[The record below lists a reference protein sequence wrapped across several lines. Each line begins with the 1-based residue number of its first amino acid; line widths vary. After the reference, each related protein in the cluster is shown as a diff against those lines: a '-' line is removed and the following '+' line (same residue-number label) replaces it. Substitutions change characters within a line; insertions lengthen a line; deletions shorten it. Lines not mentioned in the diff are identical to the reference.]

1 MPCRKQRAGLKCL
14 ALAFF
19 LLLGLTLDAAARPAV
34 LDARA
39 GIHPG
44 MTRVVLELSEASA
57 WRVFALPNPN
67 RVVIDLQEVTWPSPP
82 ADFAAG
88 YVSSLRFGLFTPGI
102 SRVVLDL
109 ERPAAVRQVLEL
121 PPQDGRLHRLVIDL
135 EEVPSAAFH
144 TAAVNRI
151 EESASRL
158 PPIEIALPGAPA
170 PPRDRRPT
178 IVIDAGHGGV
188 DPGAIGVSGTKEK
201 DLTLAYSRALAE
213 ELRASGRFRVVTTR
227 DDDRFIPLRQRFAIA
242 EQAKADLFISLHAN
256 THPSGSI
263 RGASVYTLSEDAS
276 DAEAAAI
283 AARENRAD
291 AVGGLDLS
299 VQPTEVGK
307 VLLGLAQRDT
317 MNLSK
322 SYAVMLVEQ
331 LGKRVELLRNTHR
344 FAGFAVLK
352 SPTVPSVLLEIGY
365 ISHREEERKLRDR
378 THRQRVVEAVAE
390 SVARHFE
397 VQQAWYQ

>member
-1 MPCRKQRAGLKCL
+1 MPCWKQGAGLKSL
-14 ALAFF
+14 VVALL
-19 LLLGLTLDAAARPAV
+19 LLLGFTLEAAARPSV
-34 LDARA
+34 LDARL

-57 WRVFALPNPN
+57 WRVFALPNPD
-67 RVVIDLQEVTWPSPP
+67 RVVIDLQEVDWDRPP
-82 ADFAAG
+82 ERFSAG
-88 YVSSLRFGLFTPGI
+88 HVSALRFGLFTPGI

-109 ERPAAVRQVLEL
+109 ERPAAVRRVLEL
-121 PPQDGRLHRLVIDL
+121 PPQKGGGHRLVVDL
-135 EEVPSAAFH
+135 EEAPAGSVQ
-144 TAAVNRI
+144 TAVFGQIR
-151 EESASRL
+151 ESSRRL
-158 PPIEIALPGAPA
+158 PPIEIALPGAPP

-201 DLTLAYSRALAE
+201 DLALTYARALADK
-213 ELRASGRFRVVTTR
+213 LRESGRFRVVMTR
-227 DDDRFIPLRQRFAIA
+227 EDDRFIPLRQRFAIA

-256 THPSGSI
+256 THPSGRI
-263 RGASVYTLSEDAS
+263 RGASVYTLSEEAS

-291 AVGGLDLS
+291 AVGGLDLGS
-299 VQPTEVGK
+299 QPAEVGR

-331 LGKRVELLRNTHR
+331 LGKRVNLLRNTHR

-365 ISHREEERKLRDR
+365 VSHREEERQLLDPA
-378 THRQRVVEAVAE
+378 HRQKVVEAVAE
-390 SVARHFE
+390 ATARHFE

>member
-1 MPCRKQRAGLKCL
+1 MPCRKQGVGLKSLML
-14 ALAFF
+14 AL
-19 LLLGLTLDAAARPAV
+19 LLLMALSLEAAARPAI
-34 LDARA
+34 LDARL
-39 GIHPG
+39 GIHPS

-57 WRVFALPNPN
+57 WRVFALPEPN
-67 RVVIDLQEVTWPSPP
+67 RVVIDLQEVDWIGPP
-82 ADFAAG
+82 ERFSAG
-88 YVSSLRFGLFTPGI
+88 YVSALRFGLFTPGI

-109 ERPAAVRQVLEL
+109 KQPAAVRQVLEL
-121 PPQDGRLHRLVIDL
+121 PPHDGRGHRLVVDL
-135 EEVPSAAFH
+135 EE
-144 TAAVNRI
+144 TAASDFRTSAVANI
-151 EESASRL
+151 QESARRL

-201 DLTLAYSRALAE
+201 DLVLAYSRALAE
-213 ELRASGRFRVVTTR
+213 KIRASGRFRVVMTR

-256 THPSGSI
+256 TNPSGSI
-263 RGASVYTLSEDAS
+263 RGASVYTLSEEAS

-283 AARENRAD
+283 AARENKAD
-291 AVGGLDLS
+291 AIGGLDLA
-299 VQPTEVGK
+299 VQPGEVGRI
-307 VLLGLAQRDT
+307 LLGLAQRDT

-322 SYAVMLVEQ
+322 TYAVMLVDE

-365 ISHREEERKLRDR
+365 ISHRDEERQLRDP
-378 THRQRVVEAVAE
+378 THRQRVVDAVFDAI
-390 SVARHFE
+390 SRHFE
-397 VQQAWYQ
+397 IQQAWNQ